1 MQGNGEAGKGLSGLK
16 APTITITITVAS
28 TVTCTMTMNST
39 VTITRI
45 QGSGLRVVGFRPS
58 AFE

>member
-16 APTITITITVAS
+16 APTITITVAS